1 MNEFIEWS
9 TLDFKKSSGTEKL
22 RCPKCDSV
30 RSDKKDKSL
39 VVYHKDGICKC
50 FYCNALSFRDSQKN
64 ERETKVNYT
73 LPSQEWRNYTKL
85 SDKLVKW
92 FENRGIK
99 QYVLNDFCI
108 SEEVM
113 YQPQLKKPVNNVV
126 FNYFEGELLVNKKY
140 RSGDK
145 KFTQSKNGKP
155 ILYNINSVIGCEE
168 VYICEG
174 ECFKGS
180 TEVLTNKGWVSF
192 DNYKGE
198 DICQVDEFK
207 KYSFVK
213 PLNIIKKKYNDDL
226 VKLSN
231 SKNFEITTT
240 KNHNIVLED
249 KKGVLSKVKAID
261 IFSGKSNHKKIPRV
275 CNGTNKED
283 YNISDNDLRLQVMFS
298 ADFTFRKEG
307 DLYAGFKKERKVE
320 RVKMLLDKS
329 EFEYSCNKVKNGYT
343 SVFISRKFNTK
354 RFSKLFNNEWLSLLS
369 ERQLKV
375 VLDEIVHWDGNSVPN
390 RNQIEYSSKEYHNV
404 TFVQTVAHLLGYM
417 STIIPRSNKFGSWYK
432 ASILFSKKHTSLQLS
447 TKKELEK
454 YNDFVYCVSVPTGM
468 ILVRQ
473 NNQIS
478 ICGNCDVLS
487 LAQIGIKNSVSLP
500 TGANDNDAFWINS
513 EKYLKD
519 VKKFYIAT
527 DNDEKG
533 NEVAEKIA
541 QRLGRYR
548 CERVLFNGKDA
559 NEDLV
564 SGCLEETILN
574 TEKYPV
580 SGTYSVDDVW
590 GDVLDLLKNGIP
602 ETIKPKGEWCK
613 GLNDIFSVMRGHLI
627 VSTGIPSHG
636 KSNFTDWY
644 VLNLIQDYGM
654 KASWFSPEH
663 NPMSLYVTN
672 LGTKALGTNLFKATD
687 QQRNEFKE
695 WATEKIYLTNA
706 DSGQEPNWEWLLDTF
721 QNQMMRY
728 GIDIFV
734 IDAWNKVILNDKN
747 ELQGIRRVL
756 TKLTAFAQ
764 QNNVMIFLVAHPTK
778 MKKNEKTKEYE
789 QPTLYDVAGSADFR
803 NQTHDGFCVYR
814 YFNEGKTTITNLK
827 TKMSFQGEIGKS
839 ADFYYNIENG
849 RYFDCSTQKN
859 NLPLW
864 HDSKPTENKYYNTN
878 TLPTPSYQEAFDLN
892 INDDDYCPF

>member
-1 MNEFIEWS
+1 MNKFIEWS
-9 TLDFKKSSGTEKL
+9 TLELKKTSGNEKI
-22 RCPKCDSV
+22 RCPKCDDV

-39 VVYHKDGICKC
+39 VIYHNNGIGRC
-50 FYCNALSFRDSQKN
+50 FYCEALTFRDSKKQ

-113 YQPQLKKPVNNVV
+113 YQPQLNKSVNNVV

-155 ILYNINSVIGCEE
+155 ILYNINSVIGCDE
-168 VYICEG
+168 VYLVEG
-174 ECFKGS
+174 E
-180 TEVLTNKGWVSF
+180 
-192 DNYKGE
+192 
-198 DICQVDEFK
+198 
-207 KYSFVK
+207 
-213 PLNIIKKKYNDDL
+213 
-226 VKLSN
+226 
-231 SKNFEITTT
+231 
-240 KNHNIVLED
+240 
-249 KKGVLSKVKAID
+249 ID
-261 IFSGKSNHKKIPRV
+261 
-275 CNGTNKED
+275 C
-283 YNISDNDLRLQVMFS
+283 
-298 ADFTFRKEG
+298 
-307 DLYAGFKKERKVE
+307 
-320 RVKMLLDKS
+320 
-329 EFEYSCNKVKNGYT
+329 
-343 SVFISRKFNTK
+343 
-354 RFSKLFNNEWLSLLS
+354 
-369 ERQLKV
+369 
-375 VLDEIVHWDGNSVPN
+375 
-390 RNQIEYSSKEYHNV
+390 
-404 TFVQTVAHLLGYM
+404 
-417 STIIPRSNKFGSWYK
+417 
-432 ASILFSKKHTSLQLS
+432 
-447 TKKELEK
+447 
-454 YNDFVYCVSVPTGM
+454 
-468 ILVRQ
+468 
-473 NNQIS
+473 
-478 ICGNCDVLS
+478 LS
-487 LAQIGIKNSVSLP
+487 LAQIGIKNAVSLP

-519 VKKFYIAT
+519 VKKFYIAV

-548 CERVLFNGKDA
+548 CERVVFNGKDA

-564 SGCLEETILN
+564 NGCLEESILN

-590 GDVLDLLKNGIP
+590 SDVLDLLKNGIP

-756 TKLTAFAQ
+756 TKLTSFAQ

-778 MKKNEKTKEYE
+778 MKKNEKTQEYE

-814 YFNEGKTTITNLK
+814 YFKEGKTTITNLK

-839 ADFYYNIENG
+839 SDFYYNLDNG

-864 HDSKPTENKYYNTN
+864 QDSKPSENKYYNTN
-878 TLPTPSYQEAFDLN
+878 VLPTPTIQEAFDLN
-892 INDDDYCPF
+892 SNDDDYCPF

>member
-9 TLDFKKSSGTEKL
+9 TLEFRKSSGTEKI
-22 RCPKCDSV
+22 RCPKCDDV

-39 VVYHKDGICKC
+39 LINHKDGYGKC
-50 FYCNALSFRDSQKN
+50 FYCEALTFRDTLKQ

-73 LPSQEWRNYTKL
+73 LPSQDFKNYTKL

-92 FENRGIK
+92 FDDRGIK

-108 SEEVM
+108 SEEEM
-113 YQPQLKKPVNNVV
+113 YQPQANKALNSVV

-140 RSGDK
+140 RSAK
-145 KFTQSKNGKP
+145 KHFTQSKGGKP

-174 ECFKGS
+174 E
-180 TEVLTNKGWVSF
+180 
-192 DNYKGE
+192 
-198 DICQVDEFK
+198 I
-207 KYSFVK
+207 
-213 PLNIIKKKYNDDL
+213 
-226 VKLSN
+226 
-231 SKNFEITTT
+231 
-240 KNHNIVLED
+240 
-249 KKGVLSKVKAID
+249 
-261 IFSGKSNHKKIPRV
+261 
-275 CNGTNKED
+275 
-283 YNISDNDLRLQVMFS
+283 
-298 ADFTFRKEG
+298 
-307 DLYAGFKKERKVE
+307 
-320 RVKMLLDKS
+320 
-329 EFEYSCNKVKNGYT
+329 
-343 SVFISRKFNTK
+343 
-354 RFSKLFNNEWLSLLS
+354 
-369 ERQLKV
+369 
-375 VLDEIVHWDGNSVPN
+375 
-390 RNQIEYSSKEYHNV
+390 
-404 TFVQTVAHLLGYM
+404 
-417 STIIPRSNKFGSWYK
+417 
-432 ASILFSKKHTSLQLS
+432 
-447 TKKELEK
+447 
-454 YNDFVYCVSVPTGM
+454 
-468 ILVRQ
+468 
-473 NNQIS
+473 
-478 ICGNCDVLS
+478 DVLS
-487 LAQIGIKNSVSLP
+487 LAQIKIKNAVSLP
-500 TGANDNDAFWINS
+500 SGANDNDAFWINS

-519 VKKFYIAT
+519 VKKFYIAV

-548 CERVLFNGKDA
+548 CERVKFDGKDA

-564 SGCLEETILN
+564 AGVLEETILR
-574 TEKYPV
+574 TEKYPI

-590 GDVLDLLKNGIP
+590 NDVLDLLSVGLP

-613 GLNDIFSVMRGHLI
+613 GLNDIFSVMKGHLI

-644 VLNLIQDYGM
+644 VLNLLQDYGY

-672 LGTKALGTNLFKATD
+672 LATKVIGENFFKTTD
-687 QQRNEFKE
+687 VKRNQFRY
-695 WATEKIYLTNA
+695 WAKEKIYLTNA
-706 DSGQEPNWEWLLDTF
+706 EGSQEPNWEWLFETF

-778 MKKNEKTKEYE
+778 MKKNEKTQEYE

-839 ADFYYNIENG
+839 VDFYYNLDNG
-849 RYFDCSTQKN
+849 RYYDVTTQKDN
-859 NLPLW
+859 RPLW
-864 HDSKPTENKYYNTN
+864 DNAPLKENIYHQTN
-878 TLPTPSYQEAFDLN
+878 VLPTPTMQEAFDLN
-892 INDDDYCPF
+892 TNDEDYCPF

>member
-1 MNEFIEWS
+1 MNRFIEWE
-9 TLDFKKSSGTEKL
+9 TLELKKTSGSEKI
-22 RCPKCDSV
+22 RCPKCDEL

-39 VVYHKDGICKC
+39 VIYHNSGVGTC
-50 FYCNALSFRDSQKN
+50 FYCNALTFRDSQKQ

-73 LPSQEWRNYTKL
+73 IPSQEWRNYTKL
-85 SDKLVKW
+85 SDKLVQW

-113 YQPQLKKPVNNVV
+113 YQPQLNKAVNNVV

-140 RSGDK
+140 RSANK

-155 ILYNINSVIGCEE
+155 ILYNINSIIGCEE
-168 VYICEG
+168 VYLVEG
-174 ECFKGS
+174 E
-180 TEVLTNKGWVSF
+180 V
-192 DNYKGE
+192 
-198 DICQVDEFK
+198 
-207 KYSFVK
+207 
-213 PLNIIKKKYNDDL
+213 
-226 VKLSN
+226 
-231 SKNFEITTT
+231 
-240 KNHNIVLED
+240 
-249 KKGVLSKVKAID
+249 
-261 IFSGKSNHKKIPRV
+261 
-275 CNGTNKED
+275 
-283 YNISDNDLRLQVMFS
+283 
-298 ADFTFRKEG
+298 
-307 DLYAGFKKERKVE
+307 
-320 RVKMLLDKS
+320 
-329 EFEYSCNKVKNGYT
+329 
-343 SVFISRKFNTK
+343 
-354 RFSKLFNNEWLSLLS
+354 
-369 ERQLKV
+369 
-375 VLDEIVHWDGNSVPN
+375 
-390 RNQIEYSSKEYHNV
+390 
-404 TFVQTVAHLLGYM
+404 
-417 STIIPRSNKFGSWYK
+417 
-432 ASILFSKKHTSLQLS
+432 
-447 TKKELEK
+447 
-454 YNDFVYCVSVPTGM
+454 
-468 ILVRQ
+468 
-473 NNQIS
+473 
-478 ICGNCDVLS
+478 DVLS
-487 LAQIGIKNSVSLP
+487 LAQIGIKNAVSLP

-519 VKKFYIAT
+519 VKKFYIAV

-548 CERVLFNGKDA
+548 CERVIFQGKDA

-564 SGCLEETILN
+564 SGCLEESILN

-590 GDVLDLLKNGIP
+590 SDVLDLLKNGIP

-672 LGTKALGTNLFKATD
+672 LGTKALGTNLFKATE

-756 TKLTAFAQ
+756 TKLTSFAQ

-827 TKMSFQGEIGKS
+827 TKMSFQGDIGKS

-849 RYFDCSTQKN
+849 RYYDCSTQKN

-864 HDSKPTENKYYNTN
+864 NNGQVFKNQYYETN
-878 TLPTPSYQEAFDLN
+878 VLPTPSYQEAFDLKTN
-892 INDDDYCPF
+892 EDDDCPF

>member
-9 TLDFKKSSGTEKL
+9 TLEFRKSSGTEKI
-22 RCPKCDSV
+22 RCPKCDNV

-39 VVYHKDGICKC
+39 VVYHKDGISKC

-99 QYVLNDFCI
+99 QYVLKDFSI

-113 YQPQLKKPVNNVV
+113 YQPQLNKHVNNVV

-140 RSGDK
+140 RSANK
-145 KFTQSKNGKP
+145 KFTQSKNSKP

-168 VYICEG
+168 VYCVEG
-174 ECFKGS
+174 E
-180 TEVLTNKGWVSF
+180 
-192 DNYKGE
+192 
-198 DICQVDEFK
+198 
-207 KYSFVK
+207 
-213 PLNIIKKKYNDDL
+213 
-226 VKLSN
+226 
-231 SKNFEITTT
+231 
-240 KNHNIVLED
+240 
-249 KKGVLSKVKAID
+249 ID
-261 IFSGKSNHKKIPRV
+261 
-275 CNGTNKED
+275 C
-283 YNISDNDLRLQVMFS
+283 
-298 ADFTFRKEG
+298 
-307 DLYAGFKKERKVE
+307 
-320 RVKMLLDKS
+320 
-329 EFEYSCNKVKNGYT
+329 
-343 SVFISRKFNTK
+343 
-354 RFSKLFNNEWLSLLS
+354 
-369 ERQLKV
+369 
-375 VLDEIVHWDGNSVPN
+375 
-390 RNQIEYSSKEYHNV
+390 
-404 TFVQTVAHLLGYM
+404 
-417 STIIPRSNKFGSWYK
+417 
-432 ASILFSKKHTSLQLS
+432 
-447 TKKELEK
+447 
-454 YNDFVYCVSVPTGM
+454 
-468 ILVRQ
+468 
-473 NNQIS
+473 
-478 ICGNCDVLS
+478 LS
-487 LAQIGIKNSVSLP
+487 LAQIGIKNAVSLP

-564 SGCLEETILN
+564 KGCLEESILK

-590 GDVLDLLKNGIP
+590 SDVLDLLKNGIP

-756 TKLTAFAQ
+756 TKLTSFAQ

-778 MKKNEKTKEYE
+778 MKKNEKTQEYE

-839 ADFYYNIENG
+839 ADFYYNLDNG
-849 RYFDCSTQKN
+849 RYFDCATQKN

-878 TLPTPSYQEAFDLN
+878 ILPTPTMQEAFDLN
-892 INDDDYCPF
+892 TNDDDYCPF

>member
-9 TLDFKKSSGTEKL
+9 TLELKKTSGSEKI
-22 RCPKCDSV
+22 RCPKCDNV
-30 RSDKKDKSL
+30 RSDKRDKSL
-39 VVYHKDGICKC
+39 VIYHNTGIGRC

-99 QYVLNDFCI
+99 QYVLNDFNI
-108 SEEVM
+108 TEEVM
-113 YQPQLKKPVNNVV
+113 YQPQLNKAVNNVV

-155 ILYNINSVIGCEE
+155 ILYNINSIIGCEE
-168 VYICEG
+168 VYLVEG
-174 ECFKGS
+174 E
-180 TEVLTNKGWVSF
+180 V
-192 DNYKGE
+192 
-198 DICQVDEFK
+198 
-207 KYSFVK
+207 
-213 PLNIIKKKYNDDL
+213 
-226 VKLSN
+226 
-231 SKNFEITTT
+231 
-240 KNHNIVLED
+240 
-249 KKGVLSKVKAID
+249 
-261 IFSGKSNHKKIPRV
+261 
-275 CNGTNKED
+275 
-283 YNISDNDLRLQVMFS
+283 
-298 ADFTFRKEG
+298 
-307 DLYAGFKKERKVE
+307 
-320 RVKMLLDKS
+320 
-329 EFEYSCNKVKNGYT
+329 
-343 SVFISRKFNTK
+343 
-354 RFSKLFNNEWLSLLS
+354 
-369 ERQLKV
+369 
-375 VLDEIVHWDGNSVPN
+375 
-390 RNQIEYSSKEYHNV
+390 
-404 TFVQTVAHLLGYM
+404 
-417 STIIPRSNKFGSWYK
+417 
-432 ASILFSKKHTSLQLS
+432 
-447 TKKELEK
+447 
-454 YNDFVYCVSVPTGM
+454 
-468 ILVRQ
+468 
-473 NNQIS
+473 
-478 ICGNCDVLS
+478 DVLS
-487 LAQIGIKNSVSLP
+487 LAQIGIKNAVSLP

-559 NEDLV
+559 NDDLV
-564 SGCLEETILN
+564 NGCLEETILN

-590 GDVLDLLKNGIP
+590 SDVLDLLKNGIP

-613 GLNDIFSVMRGHLI
+613 SFNDIFSVMRGHLI

-687 QQRNEFKE
+687 EQRNEFKE
-695 WATEKIYLTNA
+695 WATERIYLTNA

-778 MKKNEKTKEYE
+778 MKKNEKTQEYE

-827 TKMSFQGEIGKS
+827 TKMSFQGDIGKS

-849 RYFDCSTQKN
+849 RYYDCSTQKN

-864 HDSKPTENKYYNTN
+864 NNSQVIKNQYYETN
-878 TLPTPSYQEAFDLN
+878 VLPTPSYQEAFDLN
-892 INDDDYCPF
+892 TNDDDYCPF

>member
-1 MNEFIEWS
+1 MNNFIDWN
-9 TLDFKKSSGTEKL
+9 TLDLKKSNGSEKI
-22 RCPKCDSV
+22 RCPKCDAS

-39 VVYHKDGICKC
+39 VIYHNNGIGRC
-50 FYCNALSFRDSQKN
+50 FYCEALTFRDSQKN

-113 YQPQLKKPVNNVV
+113 YQPQLNKSVNNVV

-168 VYICEG
+168 VYCVEG
-174 ECFKGS
+174 E
-180 TEVLTNKGWVSF
+180 
-192 DNYKGE
+192 
-198 DICQVDEFK
+198 VD
-207 KYSFVK
+207 
-213 PLNIIKKKYNDDL
+213 
-226 VKLSN
+226 
-231 SKNFEITTT
+231 
-240 KNHNIVLED
+240 
-249 KKGVLSKVKAID
+249 
-261 IFSGKSNHKKIPRV
+261 
-275 CNGTNKED
+275 C
-283 YNISDNDLRLQVMFS
+283 
-298 ADFTFRKEG
+298 
-307 DLYAGFKKERKVE
+307 
-320 RVKMLLDKS
+320 
-329 EFEYSCNKVKNGYT
+329 
-343 SVFISRKFNTK
+343 
-354 RFSKLFNNEWLSLLS
+354 
-369 ERQLKV
+369 
-375 VLDEIVHWDGNSVPN
+375 
-390 RNQIEYSSKEYHNV
+390 
-404 TFVQTVAHLLGYM
+404 
-417 STIIPRSNKFGSWYK
+417 
-432 ASILFSKKHTSLQLS
+432 
-447 TKKELEK
+447 
-454 YNDFVYCVSVPTGM
+454 
-468 ILVRQ
+468 
-473 NNQIS
+473 
-478 ICGNCDVLS
+478 LS
-487 LAQIGIKNSVSLP
+487 LAQIGIKNVVSLP

-548 CERVLFNGKDA
+548 CERVIFNGKDA

-564 SGCLEETILN
+564 NGCLEESILN

-602 ETIKPKGEWCK
+602 ETIKPNGEWCK
-613 GLNDIFSVMRGHLI
+613 SFNDIFSVMRGHLI

-756 TKLTAFAQ
+756 TKLTSFAQ

-778 MKKNEKTKEYE
+778 MKKNEKTQEYE

-839 ADFYYNIENG
+839 ADFYYNLDNG
-849 RYFDCSTQKN
+849 RYYDCSTQKN

-864 HDSKPTENKYYNTN
+864 NNSKPTENKYYNTN
-878 TLPTPSYQEAFDLN
+878 ILPTPTIKEAFDLN
-892 INDDDYCPF
+892 TNDDDYCPF